1 MFQSLY
7 KAVKNE
13 SFVNPVDSQ
22 TTFFQQQQNKYQGVE
37 PNRFLPDKN
46 SLEVNQVLQVA
57 KDAVTSYDPYTQKS
71 SQPFNDQ
78 VLGSLLQ
85 GTPAESPMVSQCRRY
100 IGLSGLDQLIKEQ
113 AADPNTPIRCGFRYQ
128 KSTGV
133 APLVAQGAYGSAT
146 GPISKDVSD
155 QVGGNVRWLW
165 DLQEARRTLVADS
178 ATNLTNCTSLSL
190 LPSIDGGVYAGNLGY
205 CKDSRKFIP
214 ISRGNAAYPNLDTLN
229 CAPENIVTSAANCPV
244 LENFTN
250 TAATDDACLASG
262 SSTLTRDC
270 LLRAVQM
277 AGCSDTGSLYTALQ
291 TSQPGGPY
299 DTTLQTQKAF
309 QDYQSSQGSAAMT
322 QSLFKQNTGTMNL
335 ALQEVGR
342 VKSAIA
348 SSASLKTKKAAE
360 DLCLRAGIY
369 DTYDFCADIT
379 DGTLVGSVQQTCIEK
394 YWQSKNG
401 KPAGTAYPATG
412 ISMTLLGNPRT
423 WKDYK
428 NAVDALEQKTRS
440 TDGTVQQAAFL
451 QFYGIQPGPSPALRV
466 PVDDSTK
473 GVESIWLDN
482 SLTAGG
488 RGRTYC
494 ILSRRINLASAN
506 KGIES
511 IAQGG
516 PIPSSKG
523 NNENVTLLSFWDFR
537 VPQTSRLFLRTRT
550 DDGFRYVVNRAI
562 TDAAG
567 TSDSTFSRYYD
578 QGPTSHTNLNTPGLL
593 LDANTPNIVS
603 LAWYNRGG
611 GYVFTNEF
619 AIQPVGGAMPALSP
633 VYDSQRILNT
643 TLKNTCILTQEITA
657 PYIAIEVCK
666 RTVSSPIPG
675 AFTPYTNTVAFQD
688 RRMFSMGLEIQKN
701 GNPLFQIDSSSRQ
714 SSPAN
719 APFVRVRDGESF
731 VSYSKIAFQALQ
743 CFTLCFRIPVTMTTN
758 QSFSLLSWIN
768 NEMGHTS
775 RIGYT
780 FSLRNSNSSSK
791 VQVEVK
797 GNQGTTVQE
806 LPFVVQTGTTAPWY
820 MLTVFQDQYEGNV
833 QGIRMTLQPISQ
845 YAANPSF
852 GMNQITTLSKASS
865 TAYFFSNYATSSMMR
880 GELRFGGV
888 GTIEYA
894 WFHGFDYKIEE
905 GEQLRR
911 EAQAR
916 WIRTWHQSDL

>member
-13 SFVNPVDSQ
+13 SFENPVDLQ

-37 PNRFLPDKN
+37 PNRFLPDK
-46 SLEVNQVLQVA
+46 SPVEINQVLQTA

-71 SQPFNDQ
+71 STPFNDQ

-85 GTPAESPMVSQCRRY
+85 GTPAESPMVAQCRRY

-113 AADPNTPIRCGFRYQ
+113 AADPNTPVRCGFRYQ

-133 APLVAQGAYGSAT
+133 APLVAQGAYGAVN
-146 GPISKDVSD
+146 GPISKDVAD
-155 QVGGNVRWLW
+155 EVGGNVRWIW

-178 ATNLTNCTSLSL
+178 AANLKTCTSLSL

-205 CKDSRKFIP
+205 CQDSRKFIP
-214 ISRGNAAYPNLDTLN
+214 ISRGKAAYPNLDTLN
-229 CAPENIVTSAANCPV
+229 CAPERIVTSAANCPV
-244 LENFTN
+244 LEGFYDT
-250 TAATDDACLASG
+250 TATDEACLASG
-262 SSTLTRDC
+262 SSGLTRDC

-277 AGCSDTGSLYTALQ
+277 AGCSDTGSLYAALQ
-291 TSQPGGPY
+291 SSQPGGPY
-299 DTTLQTQKAF
+299 DTTLKTQKAF
-309 QDYQSSQGSAAMT
+309 QDYQSGQGSAAIT
-322 QSLFKQNTGTMNL
+322 QSLFQQNTGTMNL

-348 SSASLKTKKAAE
+348 SAVSLKTKTAAE

-379 DGTLVGSVQQTCIEK
+379 DGTVIGSVQQSCLEK

-401 KPAGTAYPATG
+401 KPAGTAYPKVGAG
-412 ISMTLLGNPRT
+412 MSLLGNPTNWRA
-423 WKDYK
+423 YK
-428 NAVDALEQKTRS
+428 NAVDALEQETRS
-440 TDGTVQQAAFL
+440 TNGTIQQAAFL
-451 QFYGIQPGPSPALRV
+451 KFYGIQPGPSPALRV
-466 PVDDSTK
+466 PVDDTTK

-482 SLTAGG
+482 SLQVSG
-488 RGRTYC
+488 RGNTYC
-494 ILSRRINLASAN
+494 ILSRRVNLASAN
-506 KGIES
+506 RGIDS
-511 IAQGG
+511 ISSGG
-516 PIPSSKG
+516 AIPSSKG
-523 NNENVTLLSFWDFR
+523 NNTSVSLLSFWDFR
-537 VPQTSRLFLRTRT
+537 VPQTSRLFLRTFT

-562 TDAAG
+562 TDGAG
-567 TSDSTFSRYYD
+567 TTDSTFSRYYD
-578 QGPTSHTNLNTPGLL
+578 QGPTSHTNLNTAGLL

-619 AIQPVGGAMPALSP
+619 AIQPVGGAMPSLAP
-633 VYDSQRILNT
+633 MYDTQGILNS
-643 TLKNTCILTQEITA
+643 TLKNTCVLTQEITA
-657 PYIAIEVCK
+657 PYIAIEVCR
-666 RTVSSPIPG
+666 RTVASPIAG
-675 AFTPYTNTVAFQD
+675 AFTTYTNTAAFQD
-688 RRMFSMGLEIQKN
+688 RRLFSMGVEIQKN
-701 GNPLFQIDSSSRQ
+701 GSPLFQIDSTSRQ

-743 CFTLCFRIPVTMTTN
+743 CFTLCFRVPVAMTTN

-768 NEMGHTS
+768 LEMGQTS

-780 FSLRNSNSSSK
+780 FTVRNTGGLSK
-791 VQVEVK
+791 LQVEVK
-797 GNQGTTVQE
+797 GNQGITTQE
-806 LPFVVQTGTTAPWY
+806 LPFSIQTSASAPWY
-820 MLTVFQDQYEGNV
+820 MLIVFQDQYEGNV
-833 QGIRMTLQPISQ
+833 QGIRMTLQPVSN
-845 YAANPSF
+845 YASNPSF
-852 GMNQITTLSKASS
+852 GTNQITTLSKASS
-865 TAYFFSNYATSSMMR
+865 TAYFFSNYAASTTMR

-888 GTIEYA
+888 GTIDYA

-916 WIRTWHQSDL
+916 WIRTWYESDL

>member
-13 SFVNPVDSQ
+13 SFENPVDLQ

-37 PNRFLPDKN
+37 PNRFLPDKTPV
-46 SLEVNQVLQVA
+46 EVNQVLQTA
-57 KDAVTSYDPYTQKS
+57 KDAITSFDPYTQKNS
-71 SQPFNDQ
+71 TPFNDQ

-85 GTPAESPMVSQCRRY
+85 GSPAESPMVAQCRRY
-100 IGLSGLDQLIKEQ
+100 IGLSGLDQLIREQ

-133 APLVAQGAYGSAT
+133 APLVAQGAYGSST
-146 GPISKDVSD
+146 GPISKDVAD
-155 QVGGNVRWLW
+155 QVGGNVRWIW

-178 ATNLTNCTSLSL
+178 AANLTNCASLSL
-190 LPSIDGGVYAGNLGY
+190 LPSIDGGVYSGNLGY

-214 ISRGNAAYPNLDTLN
+214 TSRGKAAYPNLDTLN

-250 TAATDDACLASG
+250 TAATDEACLASG

-277 AGCSDTGSLYTALQ
+277 AGCSDTGSLYAALQ
-291 TSQPGGPY
+291 SSQPGGPY
-299 DTTLQTQKAF
+299 DTTLKTQKAF
-309 QDYQSSQGSAAMT
+309 QDYQSGQGSAAMT
-322 QSLFKQNTGTMNL
+322 QSLFQQNTGTMNL

-348 SSASLKTKKAAE
+348 SAVSLKTKTAAE

-379 DGTLVGSVQQTCIEK
+379 DGTLIGSVQQSCLEK

-401 KPAGTAYPATG
+401 KPAGTAYPQTG
-412 ISMTLLGNPRT
+412 VSLSLLGNPRT
-423 WKDYK
+423 WRDYK
-428 NAVDALEQKTRS
+428 TAVDALEQRTRS
-440 TDGTVQQAAFL
+440 TDGTVQQNAFL

-466 PVDDSTK
+466 PVDDTTK
-473 GVESIWLDN
+473 GVESIWFDN
-482 SLTAGG
+482 SLQVSG
-488 RGRTYC
+488 RGNTFC
-494 ILSRRINLASAN
+494 LLSRRVNLASAN
-506 KGIES
+506 RGIDS
-511 IAQGG
+511 VAQAGA
-516 PIPSSKG
+516 IPSSKG
-523 NNENVTLLSFWDFR
+523 TNTNVTLLSFWDFR

-562 TDAAG
+562 TDGAG
-567 TSDSTFSRYYD
+567 TTDSTFSRYYD
-578 QGPTSHTNLNTPGLL
+578 QGPTSHTNLNTGGLL
-593 LDANTPNIVS
+593 LDATRPNIVS

-619 AIQPVGGAMPALSP
+619 AIQPVGGAMPTLSP
-633 VYDSQRILNT
+633 MYDSQGILNSA
-643 TLKNTCILTQEITA
+643 LKNTCVLTQEITA
-657 PYIAIEVCK
+657 PYIAIEVCR
-666 RTVSSPIPG
+666 RTVASPISG
-675 AFTPYTNTVAFQD
+675 AFTTYTNTAAFQD
-688 RRMFSMGLEIQKN
+688 RRMFSMGVEIQKN
-701 GNPLFQIDSSSRQ
+701 GNPLFQIDSTSRQ

-719 APFVRVRDGESF
+719 SPFVRVRDGESF
-731 VSYSKIAFQALQ
+731 VSFSKVAFQALQ
-743 CFTLCFRIPVTMTTN
+743 CFTLCFRIPVAMTTN
-758 QSFSLLSWIN
+758 QSFSLFSWVN
-768 NEMGHTS
+768 LEMGQTS

-780 FSLRNSNSSSK
+780 FTVRNTNNTSK

-797 GNQGTTVQE
+797 GNQGITTQE
-806 LPFVVQTGTTAPWY
+806 LPFVIQTGSTAPWY
-820 MLTVFQDQYEGNV
+820 MLVVFQDQFEGNV
-833 QGIRMTLQPISQ
+833 QGIRMTLQPINQ
-845 YAANPSF
+845 YASNPTF
-852 GMNQITTLSKASS
+852 GMNQITTLLKASS
-865 TAYFFSNYATSSMMR
+865 TSYFFSNYATSSTMR

-888 GTIEYA
+888 GTIDYA

-916 WIRTWHQSDL
+916 WIRTWYESDL